1 MNELS
6 ALERVVVEMMRSGD
20 FQMNITARNL
30 NLSNAQARQLL
41 TPLAEVLHEKAEH
54 VKFERYSWWEIR
66 HHGSFSTIEAT
77 AYLKDGPWD
86 HDGD

>member
-1 MNELS
+1 MKELS
-6 ALERVVVEMMRSGD
+6 DVELVVIDMMRSGD
-20 FQMNITARNL
+20 FRMNITARNP

-41 TPLAEVLHEKAEH
+41 TPLAEALNEKLEH